1 MNMKI
6 RITYIVLLLLVLLTG
21 CAKYIT
27 PDSGSEA
34 TSYIFFSQSLDT
46 KAPLVESG
54 NAMGSFAVVGYK
66 YDKAKE
72 WANTTAADRE
82 TVFYD
87 DQADQ
92 ALPVNP
98 ETIKISNGI
107 CSYEPLQGWSNTKKY
122 SFFAY
127 YPLNNGKVVLSNT
140 DNGGTP
146 TITYTM
152 DISSAANFKASMVDV
167 MTAPCHKDLYAYTSI
182 GPEPKTDDINFD
194 FDHHLSCVGVKVK
207 KTSSCDIVLNSITL
221 KVSGIKNNILTI
233 PLDGTASTA
242 DGPNNPFSADL
253 ALTLGS
259 TEKTVSTAYTE
270 LSDKLIF
277 VPQSENISIQAIV
290 NYTRKLSGYVD
301 VTLEVPLTTVQTSLT
316 EKNKHLIQLNFTDS
330 NVTVSSVTNSGWIDI
345 EDVHN
350 TFN

>member
-1 MNMKI
+1 
-6 RITYIVLLLLVLLTG
+6 
-21 CAKYIT
+21 
-27 PDSGSEA
+27 
-34 TSYIFFSQSLDT
+34 
-46 KAPLVESG
+46 
-54 NAMGSFAVVGYK
+54 
-66 YDKAKE
+66 
-72 WANTTAADRE
+72 
-82 TVFYD
+82 
-87 DQADQ
+87 
-92 ALPVNP
+92 
-98 ETIKISNGI
+98 
-107 CSYEPLQGWSNTKKY
+107 
-122 SFFAY
+122 
-127 YPLNNGKVVLSNT
+127 
-140 DNGGTP
+140 
-146 TITYTM
+146 M

-182 GPEPKTDDINFD
+182 GTQPKTDDINFD

-242 DGPNNPFSADL
+242 DGPNDPFSADL